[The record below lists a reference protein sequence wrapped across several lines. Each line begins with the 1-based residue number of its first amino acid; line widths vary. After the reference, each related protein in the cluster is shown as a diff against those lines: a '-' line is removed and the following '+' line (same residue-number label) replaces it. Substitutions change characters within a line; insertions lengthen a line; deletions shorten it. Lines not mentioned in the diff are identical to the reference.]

1 MATGSWTLTEE
12 LFLRGDAAFVAELR
26 GVHAPEQLGA
36 FAGKWFADKRPFA
49 RGAIFEYLA
58 LPLNCYRH
66 EPLVKR
72 LFKLAEAAVDGELM
86 GAFLV
91 AFDRTIRRVR
101 KTVTRSKHEQFEN
114 RASAEVAVRA
124 WETLGFQNATI
135 NVYGGGRIYAYAT
148 MPAEVVVMPNNRMP
162 RPTRQPK
169 RAETLDQRT
178 RARFEKRHILFS
190 LPTRRYLRRRAWR
203 YFRSMGKTDSV
214 CYVRFAAQFLVR
226 YRDDDVDSD
235 IHLLDNWGLTH
246 ALFHNCPALRR
257 PAKGWEFLPEKGL
270 GDLAFAPRLETAWS
284 FNPELVFDL
293 LLEANCRTVRLFAV
307 WLLQTKLRD
316 WFKTRPVMTFLKL
329 ADHAD
334 PDVSGLGFDMLEA
347 SSELSEVPVEE
358 WLLRLDGD
366 DLEKLARLA
375 DLLTRRLDPSRVSL
389 DDAVR
394 LAAYRSRPV
403 AALGFAML
411 KSKKVALADAPG
423 LLALAR
429 ADCDSLR
436 PEIALWLRGTLTAF
450 GSVEPAWILE
460 FLDSH
465 HADVRLA
472 GWGWFRVSAVKK
484 VPDVWHKLMESP
496 YADVRGW
503 LAGLLADV
511 LEDTETDTLLFL
523 WATVLCSIHRGGRQK
538 PGVVAQIVGRIAK
551 NAADAPKL
559 LPLLAVAVRSLRG
572 PEFRAGL
579 AGLVMLSETKP
590 ELVPSIR
597 RQFPELTF

>member
-12 LFLRGDAAFVAELR
+12 LFQRGDASFVAELR

-36 FAGKWFADKRPFA
+36 FAAKWFADKRPFA
-49 RGAIFEYLA
+49 RRAIFEYLA

-72 LFKLAEAAVDGELM
+72 LFKLAEAAGDDELM

-101 KTVTRSKHEQFEN
+101 KTITRSKYEQFNN
-114 RASAEVAVRA
+114 RTAAEAAVRS
-124 WETLGFQNATI
+124 WETLGFQNATV
-135 NVYGGGRIYAYAT
+135 NVYSGGVYAYASK
-148 MPAEVVVMPNNRMP
+148 PVEVLMMANNRMP
-162 RPTRQPK
+162 QPDERNRK
-169 RAETLDQRT
+169 RAEMLGDWQRQ
-178 RARFEKRHILFS
+178 RIERKHLLFS

-203 YFRSMGKTDSV
+203 YFRSMGKTDPAR
-214 CYVRFAAQFLVR
+214 YVRAAAKFLVR

-246 ALFHNCPALRR
+246 ALFHHCPALRR

-270 GDLAFAPRLETAWS
+270 GDLAFAPRLETAWPL
-284 FNPELVFDL
+284 NPELVFEL

-307 WLLQTKLRD
+307 WLLQTKLKD
-316 WFKTRPVMTFLKL
+316 WFKKRSVMTLLKL

-334 PDVSGLGFDMLEA
+334 PDVSALGFDMLEA

-375 DLLTRRLDPSRVSL
+375 DLLTRHLDPSRVSL
-389 DDAVR
+389 GDAVR

-403 AALGFAML
+403 AALGFAIL
-411 KSKKVALADAPG
+411 KSKKVALADAPA

-429 ADCDSLR
+429 ADCESMR

-450 GSVEPAWILE
+450 GSVDPAWILE
-460 FLDSH
+460 FLDSN

-472 GWGWFRVSAVKK
+472 GWAWFRVSAAKK
-484 VPDVWHKLMESP
+484 LPAVWHKLMESP
-496 YADVRGW
+496 YGDVREW
-503 LAGLLADV
+503 LAGHLSEV
-511 LEDTETDTLLFL
+511 LEATDTDTLLFL

-538 PGVVAQIVGRIAK
+538 PGVVSQIVTRIAK
-551 NAADAPKL
+551 DAADAPKL

-579 AGLVMLSETKP
+579 AGVVMLSETKP
-590 ELVPSIR
+590 ELAASIR